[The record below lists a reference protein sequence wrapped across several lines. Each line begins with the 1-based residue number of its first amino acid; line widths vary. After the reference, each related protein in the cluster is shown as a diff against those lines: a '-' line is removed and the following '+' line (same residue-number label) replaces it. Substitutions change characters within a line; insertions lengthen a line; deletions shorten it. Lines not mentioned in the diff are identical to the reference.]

1 MDVKRKPSRLPA
13 ILALLCFQELNSS
26 ALFSEATSALT
37 ASVPSQVLKKLTSNV
52 IEKKNW
58 HTLRILYLGGGGP
71 TSQPIGDGG
80 LATGIDASIV
90 PLGEIIRS
98 FGSEGLP
105 LVSVLLKQGSSA
117 NAIKGSDVIPLDEAM
132 RLQDLPLVEKLVHNG
147 ANPCV
152 VSEDGEPIIHQAL
165 RIGLRFKNGNL
176 AKNWIFSN
184 GLS

>member
-1 MDVKRKPSRLPA
+1 MLS
-13 ILALLCFQELNSS
+13 QELNSS
-26 ALFSEATSALT
+26 ALFLEATSALT

-117 NAIKGSDVIPLDEAM
+117 NAIKGSNVIPLNEAM
-132 RLQDLPLVEKLVHNG
+132 RLQDLPLVEKLVYNG

-152 VSEDGEPIIHQAL
+152 VGKDEEPIIHQAL

-176 AKNWIFSN
+176 AKNWINSN